1 VFDNLNIAA
10 GAAGGYSTLIILVV
24 FLGLMYFLMLRPQQK
39 QQKKHRDMMSQLKKG
54 DHVITIGRLH
64 GVIDEINQ
72 ADQTVTL
79 DCDGIYLVFDLR
91 AIAQVTSQA
100 PQAVT
105 APAANDAT
113 SEAASVDQ
121 PAEDATEEPASDAAS
136 SDETTEK
143 TDDDSAK

>member
-1 VFDNLNIAA
+1 M
-10 GAAGGYSTLIILVV
+10 LVV
-24 FLGLMYFLMLRPQQK
+24 FLALMYFLMLRPQQK

-72 ADQTVTL
+72 TDKTVTL

-91 AIAQVTSQA
+91 AIAQVTSQG

-105 APAANDAT
+105 APAAKP
-113 SEAASVDQ
+113 AAAAPAKPADQ
-121 PAEDATEEPASDAAS
+121 PADTQQPTAT
-136 SDETTEK
+136 K
-143 TDDDSAK
+143 TDDQADDAPKSDDDANDSAKK